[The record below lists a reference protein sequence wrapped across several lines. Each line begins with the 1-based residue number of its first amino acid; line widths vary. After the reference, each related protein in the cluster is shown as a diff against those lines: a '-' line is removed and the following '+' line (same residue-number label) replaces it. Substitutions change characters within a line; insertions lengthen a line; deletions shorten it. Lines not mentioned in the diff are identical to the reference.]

1 MSARLPVIKE
11 RLASIRSKLKV
22 DYATGYRLRIDKVSN
37 IVVEN
42 ESKIWLRTRVGEPML
57 KELQDSIEK
66 AHDILESE
74 EVPAGFEMSLRD
86 IEAKAS
92 KIDEESR
99 RRDMVVT

>member
-1 MSARLPVIKE
+1 MSARLPAIKE
-11 RLASIRSKLKV
+11 RLASIRSKLNF
-22 DYATGYRLRIDKVSN
+22 DSATGYQLRLDKVLN

-42 ESKIWLRTRVGEPML
+42 ESKIWLRSRVGEPML
-57 KELQDSIEK
+57 KELQDSLEK
-66 AHDILESE
+66 ENDILK
-74 EVPAGFEMSLRD
+74 VGVIPTGFEIFLRE

>member
-11 RLASIRSKLKV
+11 KLASIRSKLNV
-22 DYATGYRLRIDKVSN
+22 DYTTGYRLRLDKVSN

-66 AHDILESE
+66 AYDILDGEG
-74 EVPAGFEMSLRD
+74 VPVGFEMLLRD

>member
-11 RLASIRSKLKV
+11 RLVSIRSKLNSDSV
-22 DYATGYRLRIDKVSN
+22 TSYRLRLDKVLN
-37 IVVEN
+37 IIVEN

-57 KELQDSIEK
+57 TELQDSLEK
-66 AHDILESE
+66 ENNILESE
-74 EVPAGFEMSLRD
+74 VISEGFEIFLRE
-86 IEAKAS
+86 IEAKAL